1 MFKAFR
7 FKHHEKDIYINN
19 MRISN
24 TYLVKLK
31 IEKHGVYSFNPHI
44 TLVENINI
52 LYFNNFIYRIQIKQ
66 IGDISIEEVHSSYGE
81 KFLFLRSHKDLILLN
96 YINGHE
102 AFNPVENYYI
112 PELSFEETKNHVVN
126 ISFSPLYKFT
136 NWNCKIINLHDVF
149 KSFPSKN
156 ICYMGKNSPFFA
168 NFIESLFWYIDI
180 NSYGEEKNYSCID
193 EVLNTNQ
200 SIYELRY
207 TKLRFYYYNIDNVY
221 IISDY
226 K

>member
-7 FKHHEKDIYINN
+7 FKNHEKDIYINT

-31 IEKHGVYSFNPHI
+31 IEKHGVYTFDPNL
-44 TLVENINI
+44 TLVENINL
-52 LYFNNFIYRIQIKQ
+52 LYFNNFIYRIKQ

-96 YINGHE
+96 YIDGYE
-102 AFNPVENYYI
+102 TFNPVENYYI
-112 PELSFEETKNHVVN
+112 PELSFDETKNHVVN
-126 ISFSPLYKFT
+126 ISFSPFYKFP
-136 NWNCKIINLHDVF
+136 NWNCKIINLHDAF

-156 ICYMGKNSPFFA
+156 NCYMGKNLPFFV
-168 NFIESLFWYIDI
+168 NFIESLLLDIDV
-180 NSYGEEKNYSCID
+180 NSYGEEKNYNCID
-193 EVLNTNQ
+193 EALNTNQ
-200 SIYELRY
+200 SMYDWRY
-207 TKLRFYYYNIDNVY
+207 TQLKFYYYNIDNIY